1 MAEKNKD
8 KWCFAW
14 PAALQASAG
23 KSRAALVKAAR
34 WNPGDVITVCF
45 LDGDPGLQERVRDA
59 ARKWV
64 GDEMANLRF
73 SFQKKADALIRI
85 SFKLRGSWSTIGTT
99 CRNVDKNRPTM
110 NFGWLTPAS
119 SDKEVRR
126 VVLHEFG
133 HALGLIH
140 EHQSPAGGIHWNR
153 EQVKADLSG
162 PSYNWTAKQ
171 IQTNMFNVS
180 KKGETNFT
188 KFDKDSIM
196 LYPIPARWTND
207 GFSSV
212 LNTKLSPSDVQFI
225 RKQYP
230 HR

>member
-1 MAEKNKD
+1 VVEKNQD
-8 KWCFAW
+8 NWCFAW
-14 PAALQASAG
+14 PEPMLASAG
-23 KSRAALVKAAR
+23 RSKAAMVKAAR
-34 WNPGDVITVCF
+34 WNPGDVITVSF
-45 LDGDPGLQERVRDA
+45 LDGDSGLQERVRNA
-59 ARKWV
+59 AHNWT
-64 GDEMANLRF
+64 GEDMANLRL
-73 SFQKKADALIRI
+73 SFQKKTDALIRI
-85 SFKLRGSWSTIGTT
+85 SFKLRGSWSSIGTT
-99 CRNVDKNRPTM
+99 CRNVEKSKPTM

-140 EHQSPAGGIHWNR
+140 EHQSPAGGIDWKR
-153 EQVKADLSG
+153 EEVIAELSG
-162 PSYNWTAKQ
+162 PPHNWTRKQ
-171 IQTNMFNVS
+171 IEINIFNAF

-188 KFDKDSIM
+188 KFDKESIM
-196 LYPIPARWTND
+196 LYPIPARWTKS

-212 LNTKLSPSDVQFI
+212 LNTKLSPSDIQFI